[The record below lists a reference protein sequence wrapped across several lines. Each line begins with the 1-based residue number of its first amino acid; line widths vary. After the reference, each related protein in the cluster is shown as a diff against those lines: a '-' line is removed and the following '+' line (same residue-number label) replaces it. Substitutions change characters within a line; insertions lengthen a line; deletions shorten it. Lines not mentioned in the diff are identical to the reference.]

1 MILSLG
7 QHALLQNVS
16 VMKMLRLVEMQ
27 VTILTN
33 ITGQIPKSHQNG
45 VPYIDQ
51 NTHILVQVNRTVN
64 NRMFLY
70 KNIAASLSCKV
81 SGFSFYKN

>member
-7 QHALLQNVS
+7 QHTLLQNIS

-27 VTILTN
+27 VN
-33 ITGQIPKSHQNG
+33 DFEKYNRSDPKSHQNG
-45 VPYIDQ
+45 VHYIDQ
-51 NTHILVQVNRTVN
+51 NTHVLVQVNRTVN

-70 KNIAASLSCKV
+70 KNIAASLSV
-81 SGFSFYKN
+81 FSFYKN